1 MTGKSSKNYVVLAAT
16 TTLYVANSISGV
28 MTWLQV
34 PLLIG
39 TSGASVTESFVEEF
53 DSFNGSNCVPL
64 KLLTFIPFVVA
75 DGLLVRYLSH
85 GINLL
90 LHLIDMAVLQN
101 MERLVSRYRAFPVPF
116 HSRDR

>member
-1 MTGKSSKNYVVLAAT
+1 M
-16 TTLYVANSISGV
+16 
-28 MTWLQV
+28 
-34 PLLIG
+34 
-39 TSGASVTESFVEEF
+39 TESFVEEF

-101 MERLVSRYRAFPVPF
+101 MEKLISSYCSAFGP
-116 HSRDR
+116 SLGRDRLEFSLLVQNLTTYYYYQHYM